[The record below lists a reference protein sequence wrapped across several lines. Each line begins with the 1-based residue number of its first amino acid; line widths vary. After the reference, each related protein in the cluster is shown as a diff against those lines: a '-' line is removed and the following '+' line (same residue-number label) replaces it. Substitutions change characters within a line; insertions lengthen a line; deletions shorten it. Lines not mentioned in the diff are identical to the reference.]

1 MTLLFFLLQYPGEI
15 RDLEYDPKFAVR
27 GLHYDI
33 EQGLL
38 MKLDQFQQIQM
49 SSIYRGLTPL
59 SQEDVAATYGSRALP
74 LSYVEGHL
82 KGVSHRTKRSPSG
95 SSFQVK
101 SVIFHSFLLQL
112 RARDVSSSILLLQLL
127 FVLSISLLL
136 TLTEIYFILSNTIIG
151 IPYNELLIFKCR

>member
-1 MTLLFFLLQYPGEI
+1 MLDLILCVFLLYSTVQYPAEI
-15 RDLEYDPKFAVR
+15 REFQYDPKFAVR

-59 SQEDVAATYGSRALP
+59 SQEEVMKTYGSRALP

-82 KGVSHRTKRSPSG
+82 RGVSSCSKQNLMG
-95 SSFQVK
+95 N
-101 SVIFHSFLLQL
+101 I
-112 RARDVSSSILLLQLL
+112 RAMCWTCSLILT
-127 FVLSISLLL
+127 F
-136 TLTEIYFILSNTIIG
+136 
-151 IPYNELLIFKCR
+151 

>member
-1 MTLLFFLLQYPGEI
+1 MNILEMLTMFYTIYLYFQYPKEI
-15 RDLEYDPKFAVR
+15 GQFQYDPGFAVR

-59 SQEDVAATYGSRALP
+59 SPAEVVHTYGSRSLP

-82 KGVSHRTKRSPSG
+82 KGVS
-95 SSFQVK
+95 
-101 SVIFHSFLLQL
+101 
-112 RARDVSSSILLLQLL
+112 
-127 FVLSISLLL
+127 
-136 TLTEIYFILSNTIIG
+136 
-151 IPYNELLIFKCR
+151 